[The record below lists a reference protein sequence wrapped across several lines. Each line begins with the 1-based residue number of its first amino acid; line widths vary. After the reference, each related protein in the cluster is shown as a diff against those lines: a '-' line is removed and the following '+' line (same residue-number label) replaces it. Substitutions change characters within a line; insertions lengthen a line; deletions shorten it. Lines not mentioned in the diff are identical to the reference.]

1 MHYNDVSANPDSLPS
16 LHLHGA
22 EKKTSARNEKNLSVS
37 SAKLPD
43 FFIQPNYA
51 EISRVPPGDSEPGL
65 AGLYF
70 AKTEAGQY
78 GLIDIHE
85 NVIISFE
92 YNALRIADPKKKIF
106 FGRKG
111 SKNILLNLSENRN
124 IELKYD
130 IFTSDFREGLALF
143 SQNGK
148 YGFIDQEGNIVIDA
162 KYENKFSFFSE
173 GLASVS
179 QNGKSGYIDRTGK
192 VIIPFIYDTA
202 FPFREGI
209 AEVQLK
215 REKSNV
221 SMQEFQSNLW
231 LSFNSAGFIDRKGK
245 VVIPIEHEGSDFNGF
260 REGRIILM
268 RNKKWGAVDAEN
280 RTKVPFIYDSI
291 ETFSS
296 NGEAVAIKNGKMGLI
311 DKDGKIVLPFN
322 YTKQHEIQ
330 YWDKIIRIKDN
341 NSLDGFMDFTG
352 KVLIPKGTYS
362 FRYSYRGAGFVEKTA
377 VVSKDSTDFLINT
390 KGEIIAKVELPEEYS
405 KSGKGYS
412 WSSNGYCWVTVND
425 KKGIMSKT
433 GKLIVP
439 IIFEDNGVGTGNSA
453 IVKYR
458 GKWGVVKVPES

>member
-1 MHYNDVSANPDSLPS
+1 MYLPI
-16 LHLHGA
+16 LILCLLFTCTVQ
-22 EKKTSARNEKNLSVS
+22 KKRKPSARNEKNLSVS

-43 FFIQPNYA
+43 FFIQPKYA
-51 EISRVPPGDSEPGL
+51 EISRAWPGDNEPGL
-65 AGLYF
+65 AGLYIAQPDTGRF
-70 AKTEAGQY
+70 
-78 GLIDIHE
+78 GLIDI
-85 NVIISFE
+85 NDNIIIPFE
-92 YNALRIADPKKKIF
+92 YSTLRAADPKKKIF

-192 VIIPFIYDTA
+192 VIVPFIYDTA

-322 YTKQHEIQ
+322 YTKQYEIK

-341 NSLDGFMDFTG
+341 NSLDGYMDFTG

-362 FRYSYRGAGFVEKTA
+362 FRGSGFVDKTA
-377 VVSKDSTDFLINT
+377 VVSKDNTDFLINT
-390 KGEIIAKVELPEEYS
+390 QGEIIAKVELPEEYS
-405 KSGKGYS
+405 KSFRGYS

-425 KKGIMSKT
+425 KKGIISKT

-439 IIFEDNGVGTGNSA
+439 IIFEDNGVGTKDSA